1 MTVSGRDHLPEVLVV
16 DDEPEVLRSLEDLLR
31 KEFQVH
37 ATSDAEAALQL
48 LATRPIAAVIT
59 DQRMP
64 KVSGTELL
72 ARAVKLRPDTVRIL
86 LTGYSDIDATIR
98 AVNDGRVFHYLTK
111 PWAADELL
119 ELLRESTRHFALR
132 DENHRL
138 VAEMASLH
146 DEIARRAPPAG
157 PGDPLS
163 LSEEVA
169 TLRAALEDLQNSWWH
184 LRKMGDVLPFC
195 MGCNKVKSAGAA
207 WEELANYF
215 RSNTAFLSHGYCPEC
230 AAKLEDELSPRRPGD
245 WRDP

>member
-1 MTVSGRDHLPEVLVV
+1 MTVSRRDHLPEVLVV
-16 DDEPEVLRSLEDLLR
+16 DDEPEVLRTLEDLLR

-37 ATSDAEAALQL
+37 ATSDPDAALQL
-48 LATRPIAAVIT
+48 LATHPIAAVIT

-132 DENHRL
+132 EENHRL
-138 VAEMASLH
+138 VAEMALLH
-146 DEIARRAPPAG
+146 GEIARRAPAG
-157 PGDPLS
+157 PSDPPS

-184 LRKMGDVLPFC
+184 LRKMGEVLPFC
-195 MGCNKVKSAGAA
+195 MECNKVKSAGAA
-207 WEELANYF
+207 WEDLAKYF
-215 RSNTAFLSHGYCPEC
+215 RLNTAFLSHGYCPEC
-230 AAKLEDELSPRRPGD
+230 AAKLEDASSP
-245 WRDP
+245 